1 MNEPS
6 SKNNYRSTSPLPL
19 VDTEASKLDA
29 FTMTVL
35 RRRFEAIIREMVNAL
50 FKSGRSGVLNTAMD
64 FSCNLTDA
72 KFQSISLAVGV
83 PVHVGAIELIPKAVA
98 AKFGDDVHSGD
109 CFANNSGYMGNT
121 HCADFTL
128 CVPVFFKERLVFY
141 AIARAHFADIGF
153 PTPTTYSPTS
163 VDMYAEGLT
172 LPCVRIQTNYRDEEA
187 VIDICRANI
196 RAPEQFYGDYLAC
209 IAAVRTA
216 ERRLIELCEKYG
228 AELLVDFVDQFQ
240 DYAEQMVNNAIS
252 KLPAGNVSGT
262 VIYDSEVDEYPDGI
276 PVNATIHV
284 DPVAGMIEV
293 DLTDNVDNLP
303 LGINLTEATVTG
315 VSRLAVLNILGPDI
329 PRCTGAFRRLN
340 IKLRDGA
347 AIGRP
352 IEPAATSAA
361 TTNLCPTICSHIQAL
376 FAKLADGLGTAYGS
390 MGLPGSCPVVSGRD
404 PRSGGKPFV
413 NQIMMGHWGGPGVA
427 GTDGWFTY
435 GSASAQGMLWQSSV
449 EMVEYQQPL
458 MVEEMS
464 IRQDSGGAG
473 QWEGAPGAYT
483 VFKAHCTP
491 VRFTVNAGAHDNP
504 PPGVAGGQAGAPT
517 RIYKLD
523 LNGNRTDLGISVD
536 VTLQPGEKL
545 LSYGNG
551 GGGFGDP
558 SKRDMERVREHV
570 REGWLSATAAQERY
584 GLAIDN
590 SVEGT

>member
-1 MNEPS
+1 MNNLSTTAKSKPS
-6 SKNNYRSTSPLPL
+6 SSA
-19 VDTEASKLDA
+19 TETDGPKLDA

-98 AKFGDDVHSGD
+98 SKFGDNIHPGD

-128 CVPVFFKERLVFY
+128 CVPVFFEEQLVFY

-172 LPCVRIQTNYRDEEA
+172 LPCVRIQKDYRDEES

-196 RAPEQFYGDYLAC
+196 RVPEQFYGDYLAC
-209 IAAVRTA
+209 VAAVRTA

-228 AELLVDFVDQFQ
+228 AALLVNFVDQFQ
-240 DYAEQMVNNAIS
+240 DYAERMAIDAIS
-252 KLPAGNVSGT
+252 KLPAGSFSGT
-262 VIYDSEVDEYPDGI
+262 VIYDSEVDDYPDGI
-276 PVNATIHV
+276 PVNATIRV
-284 DPVAGMIEV
+284 APDAGMIEV

-315 VSRLAVLNILGPDI
+315 TCRLAVLNILGPDI
-329 PRCTGAFRRLN
+329 PRCTGAFRRLD

-361 TTNLCPTICSHIQAL
+361 TTNLCPTIGSHVQAL
-376 FAKLADGLGTAYGS
+376 FAKLTDGLGTAYGS

-404 PRSGGKPFV
+404 PRSDDKPFV
-413 NQIMMGHWGGPGVA
+413 NQIMMGYWGGPGGA
-427 GTDGWFTY
+427 DTDGWLTY
-435 GSASAQGMLWQSSV
+435 GSASSQGMLWQSSV
-449 EMVEYQQPL
+449 EMVEHQQPL

-504 PPGVAGGQAGAPT
+504 PPGVAGGHAGAPT

-523 LNGNRTDLGISVD
+523 LDGNRIDLGISID

-545 LSYGNG
+545 LSYGCG

-558 SKRDMERVREHV
+558 AKRDRERVRE
-570 REGWLSATAAQERY
+570 RIQEGWLSSTAARERY
-584 GLAIDN
+584 GVAIVNDA
-590 SVEGT
+590 GRT